1 MAFLTSLGKYRDSGL
16 LILRIGLGLSF
27 LFLHGYPKLA
37 GGPEMWK
44 MVGGAMANVGMDFYP
59 EFWGFMAGLVE
70 AAGGLLLLLG
80 FLFRPAAFFL
90 AMTMLV
96 AAINHLAAGE
106 GLAGASHPLELML
119 VFIALLLIGPGKYSV
134 DKR

>member
-1 MAFLTSLGKYRDSGL
+1 MALLTSLGKYKDSGL

-27 LFLHGYPKLA
+27 MFLHGYPKLA

-44 MVGGAMANVGMDFYP
+44 MVGGAMANIGIDFFP
-59 EFWGFMAGLVE
+59 AFWGFMAGLAE
-70 AAGGLLLLLG
+70 ALGGLLLLLG
-80 FLFRPAAFFL
+80 MLFRPAVLFMAI
-90 AMTMLV
+90 TMLI
-96 AAINHLAAGE
+96 AGINHLAAGD

-119 VFIALLLIGPGKYSV
+119 VFIALFLIGPGKYSV